1 MTNVNQLFAV
11 LLVLILR
18 KNGPIFNH
26 RYLLLHSLEGNG
38 FIYHVKAYD
47 PKIEENIR
55 KLYFGCHGNRFLE
68 FKVIFI

>member
-26 RYLLLHSLEGNG
+26 RYILLHFLEGNG
-38 FIYHVKAYD
+38 LIYHVIAYD
-47 PKIEENIR
+47 PKIEENVR

-68 FKVIFI
+68 FKVIL